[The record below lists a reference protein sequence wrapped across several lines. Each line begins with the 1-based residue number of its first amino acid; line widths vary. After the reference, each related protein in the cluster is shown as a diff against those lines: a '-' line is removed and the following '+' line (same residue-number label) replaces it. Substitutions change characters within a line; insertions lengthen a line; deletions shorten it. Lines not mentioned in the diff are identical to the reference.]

1 MIHPFPRE
9 EREALTRAVKLLDVD
24 KKKFSWSVL
33 AGSGAIGSTVG
44 LGATAAWMIARAAQ
58 LPPVLDLSVA
68 SVGVRAF
75 GVGKAIF
82 RYLERIA
89 SHWVALHG
97 MARLRTHIY
106 RQLAGSSTDVV
117 TSLKRGDVL
126 TRTNADVDE
135 IGLVVVQSLLPMA
148 VGLVVS
154 LLTIGILGFLSPLIA
169 VIVAIALFLS
179 GIVGPISAMMG
190 AKIAER
196 GTIDNRSKLNDEA
209 LFLLEHASHLRI
221 SGLLEATEDAHDAIE
236 HAIWKHRDSA
246 ARYSALASAIDI
258 FALALAV
265 VGAIVVGT
273 WQVTSGDLSSVNLV
287 VCVLTPL
294 SAFEATA
301 RMPRA
306 FIQLTRSG
314 AAAQRVMAIIDRANA
329 SPAAIETPDITPGA
343 PLVARGTV
351 AGWPGTRDVTT
362 PISLTIH
369 PGTSLAIVGPS
380 GIGKSTLLSTLAGL
394 IPPHSGTVTI
404 DGHNVS
410 DVSRATLSQHISF
423 TAEDAHIFDTSI
435 LENLRVARPTITANE
450 AEALLHQVGLGS
462 WLNDLPDGIDT
473 GLGAD
478 ATTISGGERRR
489 LLLARAL
496 ATPAN
501 ILLLDEPGEHL
512 DPATADTLIR
522 DIFGSVGANRA
533 VVVVTHRLSP
543 LDQADHVI
551 MLDSDETGHATI
563 VDQGTHEELLT
574 RNRQYSWSVR
584 QEG

>member
-1 MIHPFPRE
+1 
-9 EREALTRAVKLLDVD
+9 
-24 KKKFSWSVL
+24 
-33 AGSGAIGSTVG
+33 
-44 LGATAAWMIARAAQ
+44 MIARAAQ

-148 VGLVVS
+148 VALVVS

-265 VGAIVVGT
+265 IGAIVVGT

-294 SAFEATA
+294 RIRSHSQNAT
-301 RMPRA
+301 RIHSTYP
-306 FIQLTRSG
+306 FRSS
-314 AAAQRVMAIIDRANA
+314 R
-329 SPAAIETPDITPGA
+329 PAC
-343 PLVARGTV
+343 
-351 AGWPGTRDVTT
+351 
-362 PISLTIH
+362 
-369 PGTSLAIVGPS
+369 
-380 GIGKSTLLSTLAGL
+380 
-394 IPPHSGTVTI
+394 
-404 DGHNVS
+404 DGHHR
-410 DVSRATLSQHISF
+410 SRKRI
-423 TAEDAHIFDTSI
+423 TSSHR
-435 LENLRVARPTITANE
+435 NSRYHSRR
-450 AEALLHQVGLGS
+450 
-462 WLNDLPDGIDT
+462 
-473 GLGAD
+473 
-478 ATTISGGERRR
+478 TTSCSRHSSG
-489 LLLARAL
+489 LARN
-496 ATPAN
+496 T
-501 ILLLDEPGEHL
+501 
-512 DPATADTLIR
+512 
-522 DIFGSVGANRA
+522 
-533 VVVVTHRLSP
+533 
-543 LDQADHVI
+543 
-551 MLDSDETGHATI
+551 
-563 VDQGTHEELLT
+563 
-574 RNRQYSWSVR
+574 
-584 QEG
+584 

>member
-148 VGLVVS
+148 VALVVS

-265 VGAIVVGT
+265 IGAIVVGT

-294 SAFEATA
+294 STFEATA

-306 FIQLTRSG
+306 FTQLTRSG

-435 LENLRVARPTITANE
+435 LENLRVARPAITANE

-473 GLGAD
+473 ELGAD